1 MSSIPRD
8 MRPRPDEGYSEGASE
23 TTSDDYQEEDLQAD
37 MMDMDRMIVEQVRLQ
52 LLPVTQQD
60 RKLAATL
67 VNLRGPEQTTFFSF
81 LFAHLTVE
89 RRQELAKVALAN
101 LPTSSL
107 AQLFEDFAFR
117 LHINPVVRLPF
128 ELTEIILQN
137 MSPLDVIRCSM
148 TSKDWRSRALDSR
161 LWKLFYLRE
170 GWRVD
175 VDAVRR
181 VAKPDKFDSTK
192 AQRRKHESSV
202 DVRESRKRQREL
214 RQQEE
219 LTSSADDRRSWNAQ
233 HDAVE
238 ADEDQSMEGVESN
251 VGERSTVADVEGLDH
266 LSPYSG
272 GNQSP
277 VEAVAGTG
285 LNEDA
290 LRLHDCSFELNPP
303 VSPLATCGSGSE
315 KSLNWFWLYKQRRRL
330 ESNWDNGRYQLFQ
343 LPKAEFMDEAHDECV
358 YTIQFSGH
366 HLVSG
371 SRDKSIKVWD
381 LNTQRCLRTLKDQ
394 HDQSVLCLQFDIA
407 QDVVVSGG
415 SDSFVVIWRFS
426 DGKAL
431 KKMTTAHRESVLN
444 LRFDDRYLITCSK
457 DKTIKIWNMKAIMS
471 NDPLVPEMSREQFA
485 HDPPK
490 VLEPFTLLG
499 TLGGHGAAVNA
510 IQIYKD
516 TIVSASGDR
525 TIRMWNIQT
534 GECLK
539 DFNGHIKGIACVQ
552 FDGRRVVSGSSDN
565 TVRIF
570 DAATK
575 GEVACLQGHTN
586 LVRTVQARFG
596 DQEVTDEEL
605 ERLAQETQ
613 EKWAKSLDNLSR
625 MPETSS
631 ARHGLDRVQDVR
643 SINAK
648 IPQGGGGNRWS
659 RIVSGSYDETI
670 IIWKKDTNGKWIANR
685 RLYQNELLANARSRG
700 LRQRAPGLAG
710 HGHHHHQGQIQGPNA
725 AGHHQAGAV
734 AGLGQ
739 AQGQIAGQPQQQPQQ
754 HALQQQLPP
763 AAPAGQ
769 NGPNAAGWLHGAQN
783 LANRQRILMQYNNR
797 QRAPGMI
804 PLAAPAA
811 EETNSNRVFKLQFD
825 ARRIVCCSQNRI
837 IVGWDFANGDSEL
850 NEAAKFF
857 AETD

>member
-1 MSSIPRD
+1 

-202 DVRESRKRQREL
+202 DVRE
-214 RQQEE
+214 
-219 LTSSADDRRSWNAQ
+219 N
-233 HDAVE
+233 
-238 ADEDQSMEGVESN
+238 
-251 VGERSTVADVEGLDH
+251 
-266 LSPYSG
+266 
-272 GNQSP
+272 
-277 VEAVAGTG
+277 
-285 LNEDA
+285 A

-596 DQEVTDEEL
+596 DQE
-605 ERLAQETQ
+605 
-613 EKWAKSLDNLSR
+613 
-625 MPETSS
+625 
-631 ARHGLDRVQDVR
+631 
-643 SINAK
+643 
-648 IPQGGGGNRWS
+648 
-659 RIVSGSYDETI
+659 
-670 IIWKKDTNGKWIANR
+670 
-685 RLYQNELLANARSRG
+685 
-700 LRQRAPGLAG
+700 
-710 HGHHHHQGQIQGPNA
+710 
-725 AGHHQAGAV
+725 
-734 AGLGQ
+734 
-739 AQGQIAGQPQQQPQQ
+739 
-754 HALQQQLPP
+754 
-763 AAPAGQ
+763 
-769 NGPNAAGWLHGAQN
+769 
-783 LANRQRILMQYNNR
+783 
-797 QRAPGMI
+797 RAPGMI